1 MRRLSSLARLR
12 GARLAYPS
20 NTPTI
25 PLDLD
30 IPPATQG
37 GHALLGANGCGK
49 SLVAEAFLDNDAVV
63 AGGSVERAP
72 RSARVSFEAHGALVD
87 ENLTV
92 YEACGK
98 LQTKASKYLVV
109 RFGLHPLLWR
119 PVGSVSTGEIRKVL
133 LARALARKPDLL
145 LLDNAYDGLDAPSR
159 AALAKLLSQ
168 MLTGFSALLVQDVPS
183 GAEAARSQVL
193 QITHRAEEVLPEV
206 ARVSWLGADG
216 VATAPTPPE
225 LAAALG
231 AFCAASAAAPPD
243 EVVAAIYADAPA
255 RASNA
260 AVVEAR
266 GLGVR
271 AGDVRVLRDV
281 DWTVRRG
288 EHWLVAGGN
297 GSGKSTLGALLAR
310 PLAARG
316 WFPTG
321 RSGDLAGSLE
331 VLGVDVARGGA
342 AAVAWVSTELHL
354 ALAARADAASVVARC
369 FGATADAAAYVL
381 EAGFGVGAAALD
393 RPFRALSQG
402 EQKLVLV
409 AGAVAARPELLVLD
423 EVCQGLD
430 ATHRARVLALAD
442 AVAPHASIVFI
453 SHHRD
458 EILPCVTHVLDLAQ
472 NEAPTFVGEMR
483 AWTPP

>member
-1 MRRLSSLARLR
+1 M
-12 GARLAYPS
+12 
-20 NTPTI
+20 
-25 PLDLD
+25 
-30 IPPATQG
+30 
-37 GHALLGANGCGK
+37 
-49 SLVAEAFLDNDAVV
+49 
-63 AGGSVERAP
+63 
-72 RSARVSFEAHGALVD
+72 
-87 ENLTV
+87 
-92 YEACGK
+92 
-98 LQTKASKYLVV
+98 
-109 RFGLHPLLWR
+109 
-119 PVGSVSTGEIRKVL
+119 
-133 LARALARKPDLL
+133 
-145 LLDNAYDGLDAPSR
+145 
-159 AALAKLLSQ
+159 
-168 MLTGFSALLVQDVPS
+168 
-183 GAEAARSQVL
+183 
-193 QITHRAEEVLPEV
+193 LPEV
-206 ARVSWLGADG
+206 ARVSWLGVDG

-231 AFCAASAAAPPD
+231 AFCAASTAAPPED
-243 EVVAAIYADAPA
+243 VVAAIYADAPA

-310 PLAARG
+310 PLAARD

-354 ALAARADAASVVARC
+354 ALAARTDAASVVARY
-369 FGATADAAAYVL
+369 FGATAGAAAYVL

-409 AGAVAARPELLVLD
+409 AGAVAAKPELLVLD

>member
-20 NTPTI
+20 STPTI

-87 ENLTV
+87 EGLTV

-168 MLTGFSALLVQDVPS
+168 MLTGFSALLVQDVP
-183 GAEAARSQVL
+183 
-193 QITHRAEEVLPEV
+193 HRAEEVLPEV
-206 ARVSWLGADG
+206 ARVSWLGVDG

-231 AFCAASAAAPPD
+231 AFCAASTAAPP
-243 EVVAAIYADAPA
+243 ESVAAAVYAGAPSSS
-255 RASNA
+255 SNA

-310 PLAARG
+310 PLAARD

-369 FGATADAAAYVL
+369 FGATAGAAAYVL

-409 AGAVAARPELLVLD
+409 AGAVAAKPELLVLD